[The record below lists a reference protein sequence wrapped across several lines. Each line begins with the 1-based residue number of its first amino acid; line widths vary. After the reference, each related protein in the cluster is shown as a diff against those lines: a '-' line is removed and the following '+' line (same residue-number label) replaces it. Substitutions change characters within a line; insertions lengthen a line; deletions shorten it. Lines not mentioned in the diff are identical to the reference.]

1 METKTVI
8 RFSNVSKEY
17 HLYKSSKQRL
27 ISTLTGHK
35 KGKKKLAVNNLNFEI
50 KKGEAVAFLGRNGA
64 GKSTIL
70 KMVTEVAFPTTGEI
84 FVDGRVGA
92 LLELSAGF
100 DPEFTGR
107 ENIYLKGHILGLQ
120 DKEISQL
127 EPAIVEFADLG
138 DYIDQPVRTYSSG
151 MKARLGFSI
160 NVNIQPD
167 ILIVDEAL
175 SVGDEEFRKKCIT
188 RVNQLLSSGDI
199 TLMFVT
205 HSITV
210 AKSFCTRG
218 IVMNGG
224 QAIFDGPIEE
234 AAQQYNALITKPK
247 K

>member
-1 METKTVI
+1 
-8 RFSNVSKEY
+8 
-17 HLYKSSKQRL
+17 
-27 ISTLTGHK
+27 
-35 KGKKKLAVNNLNFEI
+35 
-50 KKGEAVAFLGRNGA
+50 
-64 GKSTIL
+64 
-70 KMVTEVAFPTTGEI
+70 
-84 FVDGRVGA
+84 
-92 LLELSAGF
+92 
-100 DPEFTGR
+100 
-107 ENIYLKGHILGLQ
+107 
-120 DKEISQL
+120 
-127 EPAIVEFADLG
+127 
-138 DYIDQPVRTYSSG
+138 

-205 HSITV
+205 HSIAV